1 MSPNLDLSDC
11 FILFRLR
18 LKTFGKDSAC
28 IILHSAVKHNIV
40 ISDLMLARFPHCK
53 VATFPLLLMIDTG
66 LDILKL
72 CIITFSPTK
81 DFKSDDNPCLNK
93 LLPRWLQHGHFLLL
107 LFFLFICFHNYVNK
121 AFPPIRPFLE
131 NHY

>member
-1 MSPNLDLSDC
+1 MSLNLDLSGY

-18 LKTFGKDSAC
+18 LETFGMDSAG
-28 IILHSAVKHNIV
+28 IILHSVVRHNIV
-40 ISDLMLARFPHCK
+40 ISDLMLVRFPHCK
-53 VATFPLLLMIDTG
+53 VATFPLLLMTDTG

-81 DFKSDDNPCLNK
+81 DFKSNDNPCLNK
-93 LLPRWLQHGHFLLL
+93 LLPWWLQHGHFLI

-131 NHY
+131 NQY